1 MLVIQKQIE
10 ERKERKKHEDFDTS
24 TEPREGLMNR
34 FTSSYFGDGRSQT
47 LKSISKELHDANR
60 LVMNDN
66 DIDDDSDQGKR
77 DEDHDKEGGGL
88 VDRDRKHSERLRQD
102 ELDLERY
109 KRELQEKN
117 ETLYPGKL
125 ASSKFGAASSSN

>member
-1 MLVIQKQIE
+1 
-10 ERKERKKHEDFDTS
+10 
-24 TEPREGLMNR
+24 
-34 FTSSYFGDGRSQT
+34 
-47 LKSISKELHDANR
+47 
-60 LVMNDN
+60 MNDN

>member
-77 DEDHDKEGGGL
+77 DEDHDKEGGL
-88 VDRDRKHSERLRQD
+88 VDIDRKRSEQLRG
-102 ELDLERY
+102 EEAALERY
-109 KRELQEKN
+109 KRELQEQN
-117 ETLYPGKL
+117 DTLYPNKL
-125 ASSKFGAASSSN
+125 APSKFGAASSSN